1 MTRKTRWVKKGLELE
16 REKRGNA
23 CMNIQCQS
31 PEWFMVEFAHVQR
44 TDCTAHGR
52 ERTRRG
58 RGSAERY
65 QDIRDNPS
73 AYVLLC
79 RECHC
84 EFDKYGRE
92 LVLAVRSEL
101 ASDGR
106 E

>member
-1 MTRKTRWVKKGLELE
+1 MTRKTRWVKNGMAHE

-31 PEWFMVEFAHVQR
+31 TEWYMVEFAHVR
-44 TDCTAHGR
+44 PTECVTVGR
-52 ERTRRG
+52 GRDRRG

-65 QDIRDNPS
+65 RDIRDNPS

-92 LVLAVRSEL
+92 LVLAVRSDL